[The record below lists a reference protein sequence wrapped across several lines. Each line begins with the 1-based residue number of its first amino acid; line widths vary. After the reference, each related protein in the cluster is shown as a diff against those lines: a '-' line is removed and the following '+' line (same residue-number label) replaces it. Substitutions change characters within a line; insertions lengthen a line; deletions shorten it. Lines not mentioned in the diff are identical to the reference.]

1 MFAEQREQSMS
12 IRLGELLVQQGAI
25 TVAQQEEILELQ
37 RESCRPFG
45 VIAEERFGIDPCV
58 IEQAWAAQYA
68 MIAQR
73 LDPAEF
79 DISPDVLELI
89 TKRQAWQFGFIPFE
103 RLDGE
108 IRLVAARETLARA
121 LRFVGW
127 RIPELCTFAICDL
140 AALRRGLE
148 THYPLPGADVELVDR
163 FMKRRPAA

>member
-1 MFAEQREQSMS
+1 MG

-25 TVAQQEEILELQ
+25 TVEQQDEILALQ
-37 RESCRPFG
+37 RATARPFG
-45 VIAEERFGIDPCV
+45 VIAEECFGIDPCM

-73 LDPAEF
+73 LDPTECEI
-79 DISPDVLELI
+79 DPWVLGLIS
-89 TKRQAWQFGFIPFE
+89 KRQAWQFGFIPVE
-103 RLDGE
+103 RLGDE
-108 IRLVAARETLARA
+108 IRVVAARETLARA

-127 RIPELCTFAICDL
+127 RIPELCTFAVCDL
-140 AALRRGLE
+140 AVLRRGLE

>member
-1 MFAEQREQSMS
+1 MS
-12 IRLGELLVQQGAI
+12 IRLGELLVQLGAI
-25 TVAQQEEILELQ
+25 TVQQQEEILEIQ
-37 RESCRPFG
+37 RASPRPFG

-73 LDPAEF
+73 VDPAEF
-79 DISPDVLELI
+79 EIADQVLELI
-89 TKRQAWQFGFIPFE
+89 SKRQAWQFGFIPIE
-103 RLDGE
+103 QAEGE

-140 AALRRGLE
+140 ATLRRGLE
-148 THYPLPGADVELVDR
+148 MHYPLPGADVELVDR
-163 FMKRRPAA
+163 FAKKRPAA

>member
-1 MFAEQREQSMS
+1 MS

-25 TVAQQEEILELQ
+25 TAAQQEEILELQ
-37 RESCRPFG
+37 RDSRRPFG
-45 VIAEERFGIDPCV
+45 AIAEERFGIDPSQ

-73 LDPAEF
+73 INPVEF
-79 DISPDVLELI
+79 EIEPEALGLI

-103 RLDGE
+103 QIEGE
-108 IRLVAARETLARA
+108 IRVVAARETLARA

-140 AALRRGLE
+140 AVLRRGLE

-163 FMKRRPAA
+163 FMKRKPAA